1 MTMREP
7 VLLQR
12 HRVIATVV
20 VLALFALAIT
30 AAVFRVSALD
40 EAETS
45 ARQQAA
51 TREVAQLKV
60 DYEAHKASIAASIRA
75 DVAGGRIDDAD
86 ALLKKYRRVAGGAL
100 DVLAA
105 KAARASR

>member
-12 HRVIATVV
+12 HRVIATAV
-20 VLALFALAIT
+20 VLAVFALAIT

-40 EAETS
+40 EAEAS
-45 ARQQAA
+45 ARQEAA
-51 TREVAQLKV
+51 AREAAQLKA
-60 DYEAHKASIAASIRA
+60 DFEAHKASIAAAIRA

-86 ALLKKYRRVAGGAL
+86 ALLKKYRPVADGAL
-100 DVLAA
+100 DVLAE
-105 KAARASR
+105 KAARSSR